1 MKLRISS
8 FRTRIFLVTTLIV
21 VLILLCVMAMAW
33 INGYAQQVKL
43 LDTRLCSEAQRLV
56 TQPMSETGFKRF
68 EGDVAAKLQLQS
80 TSQLLLWLQ
89 GNPARPPLHS
99 DAWPEGLDPKTFA
112 WGKPTKPSGP
122 PPDAARPNHMGE
134 PGEPPPRRPEPEGNG
149 RPRPGDNGPGQ
160 DPNGINAEL
169 GSCALTTFKSM
180 GEEWR
185 AARYTTLYAS
195 GLLAADLTFIRAG
208 LRDTYKSITLG
219 VAPLALL
226 LTGMGAWLLSLL
238 AMRPV
243 NRLRVNMQAVNQK
256 VLNQRVTLDQEDHE
270 FRSLIDAYNKMLDRL
285 ELSFHQASRFSAD
298 AAHELRTPL
307 TILQGQIEQALR
319 MSDGQSNQV
328 HLSQMLD
335 ETGRLSGITRKL
347 LLLSQADAGHLALM
361 LTPVDISHM
370 LKELLNDAQ
379 MLDLQNVTISGDLGD
394 HIAVHADGQLV
405 GQLLNNLCS
414 NAFKYTPPGGWI
426 KAKVRTLPT
435 GVEVLLSNSAAGIT
449 LAMRA
454 RLFDRF
460 FRGDAA
466 HGRAT
471 DGHGLGLSLAREI
484 ARAHGGDLTLQDS
497 PLDAVHLRLWLPTA

>member
-1 MKLRISS
+1 
-8 FRTRIFLVTTLIV
+8 
-21 VLILLCVMAMAW
+21 
-33 INGYAQQVKL
+33 
-43 LDTRLCSEAQRLV
+43 
-56 TQPMSETGFKRF
+56 
-68 EGDVAAKLQLQS
+68 
-80 TSQLLLWLQ
+80 
-89 GNPARPPLHS
+89 
-99 DAWPEGLDPKTFA
+99 
-112 WGKPTKPSGP
+112 
-122 PPDAARPNHMGE
+122 
-134 PGEPPPRRPEPEGNG
+134 
-149 RPRPGDNGPGQ
+149 
-160 DPNGINAEL
+160 
-169 GSCALTTFKSM
+169 M

-497 PLDAVHLRLWLPTA
+497 PLDAVHLRLWLPTV

>member
-1 MKLRISS
+1 MKLRVSS

-33 INGYAQQVKL
+33 IKGYAQQVKL
-43 LDTRLCSEAQRLV
+43 LDIRLCSEARRLV
-56 TQPMSETGFKRF
+56 TQPINEPGFKRF

-89 GNPARPPLHS
+89 SNPVRPTSYS
-99 DAWPEGLDPKTFA
+99 DAWPEGLDPQTFA
-112 WGKPTKPSGP
+112 WGKPTESS
-122 PPDAARPNHMGE
+122 
-134 PGEPPPRRPEPEGNG
+134 EPPPRRPEPEGNR
-149 RPRPGDNGPGQ
+149 RPRPGDNRPGQ
-160 DPNGINAEL
+160 DPNGIHAGL

-185 AARYTTLYAS
+185 AARYTTPDAN
-195 GLLAADLTFIRAG
+195 GLVAADLTFIRAG
-208 LRDTYKSITLG
+208 LRDSFKSVTLG

-226 LTGMGAWLLSLL
+226 LTAMGAWLLSLL

-256 VLNQRVTLDQEDHE
+256 ALNQRVTLDQEDHE

-307 TILQGQIEQALR
+307 TILQGQIEQVLR
-319 MSDGQSNQV
+319 MSDGRSSQV
-328 HLSQMLD
+328 VLSQMLD

-361 LTPVDISHM
+361 RTPVDLSDM

-379 MLDLQNVTISGDLGD
+379 MLDLQDVTISSDLGD
-394 HIAVHADGQLV
+394 HIAVHADEQLV

-414 NAFKYTPPGGWI
+414 NAFKYTPAGGWI

-435 GVEVLLSNSAAGIT
+435 GVEVLLSNSAQGIT
-449 LAMRA
+449 LPMRA

-466 HGRAT
+466 HNRAT

-484 ARAHGGDLTLQDS
+484 ARAHGGDLTLEDS
-497 PLDAVHLRLWLPTA
+497 PLDAVHLRLWLPKV